1 MTSQHAPSSPQAGT
15 PWTLFR
21 DLELLGVW
29 GTCLVLFI
37 TDSCSDDVCPLF
49 VSSTF
54 CIFSCHVEFFFCIYI
69 AFHLY
74 ISFNYFKIKI
84 NYFITLIEN
93 Y

>member
-37 TDSCSDDVCPLF
+37 TDSCGDDVCPFLF
-49 VSSTF
+49 PPHF
-54 CIFSCHVEFFFCIYI
+54 
-69 AFHLY
+69 A
-74 ISFNYFKIKI
+74 YFPV
-84 NYFITLIEN
+84 T
-93 Y
+93 